1 MLQQHETSVD
11 SAKLTM
17 IASKLK
23 GDIKMDLNDLITD
36 SQEENEVDNPFDTNK
51 ENNNNLLNSATFN
64 MSIVS
69 KKPQEVAVL
78 QKPKNSQM
86 PVKTV
91 FN

>member
-1 MLQQHETSVD
+1 
-11 SAKLTM
+11 
-17 IASKLK
+17 
-23 GDIKMDLNDLITD
+23 
-36 SQEENEVDNPFDTNK
+36 VDNPFDTNK

-64 MSIVS
+64 MSIIS

-91 FN
+91 FNSKDFKTKMTTTRQSSNSQTRN